1 MEHLYKAMLEKLL
14 EDLKSKEITYRQD
27 TTIMLAIKIA
37 CEEIKRK
44 LDADR

>member
-1 MEHLYKAMLEKLL
+1 MEHLYKTMLEKLL

-37 CEEIKRK
+37 REEIQRK